1 MQVGVA
7 MRRTLL
13 LLSAVFVLAMV
24 SGCAGNG
31 EGTHDSSDSPQGSAS
46 TTSPAKQEFKYNKVE
61 RSFIGQPFDRV
72 AETLINDIYPG
83 TETPGISHEDGSSWV
98 TGKSSTL
105 PKNSPTSS
113 YTVVGVC
120 GFGSPQAV
128 LLTVIP
134 NQAVTS
140 EILEQAREAKFLPR
154 TAPEP
159 CGEHIPTSRVN
170 R

>member
-113 YTVVGVC
+113 YTVVGVWVRVSA
-120 GFGSPQAV
+120 GRVTNGYSESGRD
-128 LLTVIP
+128 IRDSR
-134 NQAVTS
+134 TS
-140 EILEQAREAKFLPR
+140 EG
-154 TAPEP
+154 
-159 CGEHIPTSRVN
+159 GEVSSTNCSGTLW
-170 R
+170 